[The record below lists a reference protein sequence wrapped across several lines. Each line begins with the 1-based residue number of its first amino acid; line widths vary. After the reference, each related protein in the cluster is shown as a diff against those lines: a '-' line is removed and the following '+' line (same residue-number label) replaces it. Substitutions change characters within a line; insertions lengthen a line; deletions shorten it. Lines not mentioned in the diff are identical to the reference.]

1 MKKLFKIE
9 KFYFVM
15 IAVLVVVAVVVTFV
29 LRLVF
34 FNLAKSTEVDE
45 EFLNANSPR
54 LDNDKLDSAYGI
66 IYNKQIPD
74 LDL

>member
-1 MKKLFKIE
+1 MKKLFKID
-9 KFYFVM
+9 KFYVVM
-15 IAVLVVVAVVVTFV
+15 FGVLVVVAIIVTIVF
-29 LRLVF
+29 RFVF
-34 FNLAKSTEVDE
+34 FNVAKSTQVDE

-54 LDNDKLDSAYGI
+54 LNNDNLDRAYGI